1 MSLSHKESHHYRH
14 PFLDQG
20 NFEGKNMPLLW
31 NSSGYNTACRH
42 RQIDFL
48 FVLDLLF
55 LFFPLFDYHHHDDID
70 GAMLPEQ

>member
-1 MSLSHKESHHYRH
+1 MH
-14 PFLDQG
+14 
-20 NFEGKNMPLLW
+20 LLW

-55 LFFPLFDYHHHDDID
+55 LFFSLFDYHHHDHIHRT
-70 GAMLPEQ
+70 MLPEQ